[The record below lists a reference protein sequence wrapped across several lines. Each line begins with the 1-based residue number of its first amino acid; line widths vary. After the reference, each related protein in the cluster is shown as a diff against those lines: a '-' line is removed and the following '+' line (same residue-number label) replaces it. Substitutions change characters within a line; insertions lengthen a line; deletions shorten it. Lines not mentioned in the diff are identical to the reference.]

1 VKTVKASKPKA
12 AKKSSKA
19 SKPRKAAATGGRAVT
34 GSAKLAANETNVLLT
49 ALLSRTVS
57 VSSAVSDLVERH
69 ASDSNAAQ
77 CELVNLLFRCVG
89 GSAASEIDP
98 KAFVLDDIGDDDWVA
113 MITNVVADM
122 QSSAGPSTLVTVTK
136 KQTAAGKT
144 PLDAYAPPPPRRRPP
159 PR

>member
-1 VKTVKASKPKA
+1 DASNLSDGFSAADSDSDSDMSEVDENNVSTNTVKTVKASKPKA

-122 QSSAGPSTLVTVTK
+122 Q
-136 KQTAAGKT
+136 
-144 PLDAYAPPPPRRRPP
+144 
-159 PR
+159 